1 MELGRQQLEWIEPRN
16 SFWETPNRKIYL
28 RGNEDGQRY
37 RRLARIKT
45 EWQLVNSTL
54 IFLMI
59 RRAQRSFFSITD
71 RNIKIFNDK
80 TFVCPRISAIIL
92 ISSTK
97 NRSGRL
103 PSFIPLFQPTLRL
116 HRKSWNRLRIG
127 IQTGKNN
134 KQKNNK
140 NLTEMIRSDKKY
152 VQILPSFIT

>member
-1 MELGRQQLEWIEPRN
+1 MTVGEFN
-16 SFWETPNRKIYL
+16 F
-28 RGNEDGQRY
+28 D
-37 RRLARIKT
+37 
-45 EWQLVNSTL
+45 
-54 IFLMI
+54 FLMI

-116 HRKSWNRLRIG
+116 HRKKLESVENRYPNREKQ
-127 IQTGKNN
+127 QTK
-134 KQKNNK
+134 KQQESYRDDPFRQKICADSAFFYYLGPEM
-140 NLTEMIRSDKKY
+140 NL
-152 VQILPSFIT
+152 VCSFLHRPK

>member
-1 MELGRQQLEWIEPRN
+1 MTVGEFN
-16 SFWETPNRKIYL
+16 F
-28 RGNEDGQRY
+28 D
-37 RRLARIKT
+37 
-45 EWQLVNSTL
+45 
-54 IFLMI
+54 FLMI
-59 RRAQRSFFSITD
+59 RRAQMSFFSITD

-116 HRKSWNRLRIG
+116 HRKNWNRLRIG
-127 IQTGKNN
+127 IQTG
-134 KQKNNK
+134 KNNK

>member
-1 MELGRQQLEWIEPRN
+1 MTAGEFN
-16 SFWETPNRKIYL
+16 F
-28 RGNEDGQRY
+28 D
-37 RRLARIKT
+37 
-45 EWQLVNSTL
+45 
-54 IFLMI
+54 FLMI

-116 HRKSWNRLRIG
+116 HRKNWNRLRIG

-152 VQILPSFIT
+152 VQILPSFITLDLR